1 MSPTNS
7 STSAQAI
14 RVVLDC
20 DTKNEIDDQMAIAY
34 ALGCN
39 AIDVVGVVSVQ
50 NTVASGPD
58 SLAIYHEEA
67 ERIVALSGV
76 MDVPCR
82 RGANRPME
90 HIDDVVASEGL
101 DFLIAAGEQGPL
113 TLLATGPA
121 TDVAAFVQVAPQAV
135 QENVHIVWAGAFPDA
150 DTWNAHKFGELNARA
165 DIAAWRRVYRSAV
178 NLTVLPGWPAVEKVR
193 MPWQACVAN
202 FRDLHTPLGE
212 YLADLVTEYVASR
225 RAMDMDVERSSYKVL
240 WDIVNVALISI
251 PDAVPLTSLALPDV
265 DPAGVPSWDAASG
278 RRAPF
283 AMDVDAPAILADFW
297 SALRDLS
304 RRSDEPTRSDS

>member
-1 MSPTNS
+1 MSTTNS
-7 STSAQAI
+7 TSSAQAI

-39 AIDVVGVVSVQ
+39 AIDVVGVISVQ
-50 NTVASGPD
+50 NTVASGPH
-58 SLAIYHEEA
+58 SLTIYHDEA
-67 ERIVALSGV
+67 ERIIALSGV
-76 MDVPCR
+76 ADIPCR
-82 RGANRPME
+82 RGASRPME
-90 HIDDVVASEGL
+90 HVDDVVASEGL

-121 TDVAAFVQVAPQAV
+121 TDVAAFVQVAPKAI
-135 QENVHIVWAGAFPDA
+135 QENVHIVWAGAFPNA
-150 DTWNAHKFGELNARA
+150 ETWNAHKFGELNARA

-178 NLTVLPGWPAVEKVR
+178 NLTVLPGWPAVEKVK
-193 MPWQACVAN
+193 MPWQECVAN
-202 FRDLHTPLGE
+202 FRELHTPLGN
-212 YLADLVTEYVASR
+212 YLAELVSEYVASR

-251 PDAVPLTSLALPDV
+251 PNAVPLTSLTLPDV
-265 DPAGVPSWDAASG
+265 DPAGVPTWDPVST

-297 SALRDLS
+297 SALRELS
-304 RRSDEPTRSDS
+304 RRSNAGARTDS